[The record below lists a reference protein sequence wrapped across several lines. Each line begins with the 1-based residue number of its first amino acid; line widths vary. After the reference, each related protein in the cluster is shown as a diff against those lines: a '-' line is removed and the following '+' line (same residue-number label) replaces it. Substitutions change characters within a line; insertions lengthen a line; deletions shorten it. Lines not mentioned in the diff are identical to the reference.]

1 MVMKEHD
8 VSEFRVEENEEV
20 SRLRIENQRNQVNI
34 DFWPVL

>member
-1 MVMKEHD
+1 MKEHD